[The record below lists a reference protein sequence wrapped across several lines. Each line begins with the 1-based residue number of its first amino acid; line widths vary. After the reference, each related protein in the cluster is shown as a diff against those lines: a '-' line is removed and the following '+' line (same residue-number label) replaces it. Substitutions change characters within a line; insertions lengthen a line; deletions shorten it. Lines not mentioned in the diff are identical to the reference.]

1 MADGDGTGGT
11 GGSTG
16 GSTGGTGT
24 TTTFTAIT
32 TQEDFDRAVGER
44 VNRERAKFSDY
55 DELKAKA
62 AKLDEAEAKTKTE
75 LQKERERADKAERER
90 DTATHNA
97 LKTSVAS
104 SKGVPASSIS
114 GTTKEEL
121 EASADELIAWRDA
134 NKRPPRQPKDLK
146 SGSTGSGENTTG
158 KERAAAALRDYRRG
172 A

>member
-16 GSTGGTGT
+16 GTTGSTGGSS
-24 TTTFTAIT
+24 FTPIAS
-32 TQEDFDRAVGER
+32 QEEFDRAVGER
-44 VNRERAKFSDY
+44 INRERARFADY

-75 LQKERERADKAERER
+75 LQKERERAEKAERELIK
-90 DTATHNA
+90 AQHES
-97 LKTSVAS
+97 LKTRVAS
-104 SKGVPASSIS
+104 SKGVPASSITGS
-114 GTTKEEL
+114 TQEEL
-121 EASADELIAWRDA
+121 EKSADELIAWRDA
-134 NKRPPRQPKDLK
+134 NKRPPRKPADLK
-146 SGSTGSGENTTG
+146 SGSTGDTENTTG